1 MNFCIKRLFFSLFF
15 LFYFCIFNT
24 TTIKPYP
31 TRWDWL
37 YRSYNTIWL
46 GLLFLYMFDLDFNFN
61 LSQVLGQSDLKMD
74 VEVPVDWNYLQFS
87 LFSWKIKI
95 VNSIHRILVTYFTW
109 KWKVHKYCC
118 PPSSGDSCNAVSFP
132 TTSCYRAN
140 LRSSSMIRKFSNSLT
155 CFTTFCVSWIQ
166 FWGSSFY
173 SKFLTVGWIFQVQVS
188 YPSSCLLRVFAPFYF
203 G

>member
-1 MNFCIKRLFFSLFF
+1 
-15 LFYFCIFNT
+15 
-24 TTIKPYP
+24 
-31 TRWDWL
+31 
-37 YRSYNTIWL
+37 
-46 GLLFLYMFDLDFNFN
+46 MFDLDFNFN

-118 PPSSGDSCNAVSFP
+118 PPSSGDSCNAVVFQPLAVLEPIWEARAWFSF
-132 TTSCYRAN
+132 SH
-140 LRSSSMIRKFSNSLT
+140 SLT
-155 CFTTFCVSWIQ
+155 CYTTFCVSWIQ